1 MSSAR
6 EIENEVQKAI
16 RDAASRGKMSCELT
30 QETVTASPASS
41 TSSTSTNTAS
51 GWSSW
56 ANVGK
61 IISVLLLVLAIV
73 GITTWL
79 TRRYSSSSAA
89 INGMATGTGMAGASG
104 LSIER
109 RLEILEN
116 NIAQGILKCRT
127 QQSREKGHGRQTQT
141 KGVSVPGS

>member
-30 QETVTASPASS
+30 QETVTAAPGSS
-41 TSSTSTNTAS
+41 TNNNNNNTTG

-56 ANVGK
+56 ENVGK
-61 IISVLLLVLAIV
+61 IVSVLLLVLAIV

-79 TRRYSSSSAA
+79 TRRYSSAA
-89 INGMATGTGMAGASG
+89 NVAAVNGMAGSSG

-127 QQSREKGHGRQTQT
+127 QQSREKGHGRQTQSQA